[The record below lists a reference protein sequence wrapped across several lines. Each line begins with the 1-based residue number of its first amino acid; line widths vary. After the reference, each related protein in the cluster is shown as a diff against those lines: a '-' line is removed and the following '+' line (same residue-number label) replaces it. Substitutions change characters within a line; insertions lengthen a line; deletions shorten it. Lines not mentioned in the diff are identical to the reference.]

1 MKGLCCATLSRSV
14 VSNSVTLWTVAY
26 QSPLSMGILQAY
38 WSGLPCPPPGD
49 LTNPGIKPESPSLQ
63 VDSLP
68 SEPQEKPMEGL
79 VNVKRIRWN
88 QKVKE
93 DVESDMIT

>member
-1 MKGLCCATLSRSV
+1 MKGLCCATLSHSV
-14 VSNSVTLWTVAY
+14 VSTSVTPGTVAY

-38 WSGLPCPPPGD
+38 WSGLSCPLPGD
-49 LTNPGIKPESPSLQ
+49 LTKPGIKPESPSLK

-79 VNVKRIRWN
+79 VNVKRIGGIKR
-88 QKVKE
+88 
-93 DVESDMIT
+93 

>member
-1 MKGLCCATLSRSV
+1 MKGLCCATLSHSV
-14 VSNSVTLWTVAY
+14 VPNSVTPTVAY
-26 QSPLSMGILQAY
+26 QCPLSMGILQAY
-38 WSGLPCPPPGD
+38 WSGLSCPLPGD
-49 LTNPGIKPESPSLQ
+49 LTNTGIKPESPSLK

-93 DVESDMIT
+93 DVESDMFT